1 METTQHPDTLAGLIF
16 EATGPQAL
24 LAPGAL
30 FVFKEE

>member
-1 METTQHPDTLAGLIF
+1 MDATQYPDTLAGLIF

-24 LAPGAL
+24 LASGAL